1 MFASCFSRAKI
12 GYYTE
17 YNRMKKVKYYY
28 DPENLAYRKI
38 KVRKRTKFAYAAL
51 FLTAAALFGFLA
63 FVVLLNTPFFET
75 PKDRLQSREIEN
87 FKLRYAIL
95 NKKMDQIDE
104 VLADIEERDNNLYR
118 TYFNTSAIPDDQ
130 RKAGFGGVNRYKE
143 LEGYNNSDLVINTAK
158 RVDVISKELV
168 IQSKSLD
175 EILKLAKEKDKLL
188 SAIPAIQ
195 PVRNENLRAVASGFG
210 YRSDPFT
217 KARKFHAGMDFS
229 AKTGTPI
236 FATGDGI
243 VERADNTASGYGN
256 HIVIRHGFGYETL
269 YGHLSKYKVRAG
281 ERVKRGDIIGYVGST
296 GRSEA
301 PHLHYEVHKNGEVVN
316 PINFYYGNISAA
328 EYVVISKL
336 ANQENQSLD

>member
-1 MFASCFSRAKI
+1 M
-12 GYYTE
+12 G
-17 YNRMKKVKYYY
+17 KVKYYF
-28 DPENLAYRKI
+28 DSENLAYRKI
-38 KVRKRTKFAYAAL
+38 KTRISTKFGVAAL
-51 FLTAAALFGFLA
+51 FILASALFGFLC

-75 PKDRLQSREIEN
+75 PKDKLQSREIDN

-104 VLADIEERDNNLYR
+104 VLENVENRDNNLYR
-118 TYFNTSAIPDDQ
+118 VYFNTSAIPDEQ

-143 LEGYNNSDLVINTAK
+143 LEGYNNSELVINTSK
-158 RVDVISKELV
+158 RVDVLSKELV

-175 EILKLAKEKDKLL
+175 EILKLAKEKNSLL
-188 SAIPAIQ
+188 AAIPAIQ
-195 PVRNENLRAVASGFG
+195 PVRNENLKQMASGFG

-217 KARKFHAGMDFS
+217 KVRKFHEGMDFS

-236 FATGDGI
+236 FATGDGVI
-243 VERADNTASGYGN
+243 ERADNTASGYGN

-269 YGHLSKYKVRAG
+269 YGHLSKYKCHAG
-281 ERVKRGDIIGYVGST
+281 QRVKRGDIIGYVGST
-296 GRSEA
+296 GRSEG
-301 PHLHYEVHKNGEVVN
+301 PHLHYEVHKNDEVVN
-316 PINFYYGNISAA
+316 PLNFYYGNISAA